1 MPRRFYDIVVGIAR
15 CFVYLH
21 FDVPGEKLIHRDLK
35 PDNVLIADDLAAKV
49 ADFGESRRYDSREGK
64 DRFEKHDGVDAVT
77 MTMVGTPLCV
87 FSHRAAVSLYCTFL
101 TPASTLRS
109 GIAPRRY
116 SGATH
121 ARILFD
127 LGIGRKKI

>member
-1 MPRRFYDIVVGIAR
+1 MLHASDDRSNALLRRFYDIAVGIAR

-35 PDNVLIADDLAAKV
+35 PDNVLIADDLTAKV

-64 DRFEKHDGVDAVT
+64 VRFEKHDGVDAVT

-87 FSHRAAVSLYCTFL
+87 FSPL
-101 TPASTLRS
+101 
-109 GIAPRRY
+109 
-116 SGATH
+116 
-121 ARILFD
+121 
-127 LGIGRKKI
+127 